1 MASKKTLEE
10 RISLIAEKERKAREK
25 ASQIVEQRKLLER
38 KQQDI
43 DRRQRTKRL
52 IEIGAAAESV
62 LGRPFEEG
70 EVELFMNFLRQQ
82 EKNGSY
88 FSRLQANTPPGQ
100 SPLPF
105 SLPAPFF
112 DRLIFPAFVEKGIDS
127 SCVTVSSFFYRARR
141 IRTFK

>member
-10 RISLIAEKERKAREK
+10 RIALIAEKEKKAKEK

-88 FSRLQANTPPGQ
+88 FSRALEKRAAVIPQA
-100 SPLPF
+100 SYE
-105 SLPAPFF
+105 SV
-112 DRLIFPAFVEKGIDS
+112 R
-127 SCVTVSSFFYRARR
+127 SFKSGNEASAG
-141 IRTFK
+141 TFHRQG

>member
-10 RISLIAEKERKAREK
+10 RIALIAEKEKKAKEK

-88 FSRLQANTPPGQ
+88 FSRAMEKRATVIPQASYENV
-100 SPLPF
+100 
-105 SLPAPFF
+105 
-112 DRLIFPAFVEKGIDS
+112 R
-127 SCVTVSSFFYRARR
+127 SFKSGNEASAG
-141 IRTFK
+141 TFHKQE

>member
-10 RISLIAEKERKAREK
+10 RIALIAEKERKAK
-25 ASQIVEQRKLLER
+25 DKTSQIVEQRKLLER

-88 FSRLQANTPPGQ
+88 FSRALQKRAAVIPQ
-100 SPLPF
+100 ASYE
-105 SLPAPFF
+105 SV
-112 DRLIFPAFVEKGIDS
+112 R
-127 SCVTVSSFFYRARR
+127 SFQNGNEASAG
-141 IRTFK
+141 TFCRQE